1 MDLTQKPKTNDSYA
15 AFRSP
20 EDRDNPLIPE
30 ELVDKCSRFCMIN
43 VWRSVSDEGPIQQYP
58 LAVCSSESLQYPD
71 DFVVFEIHYKDRIG
85 ENWFIRETK
94 LSEPESSNYK
104 GAKSSTT
111 NHHQWYYYPHMKKS
125 EALIFKQWDSEG
137 RVQQKVVNMLL
148 EKLEDS
154 NNNDIHT
161 KKMIEVLK
169 KTRTTSD
176 TSENEQNDED
186 VDDISY
192 SDFCIHSAFE
202 DPGTEQNQSNA
213 VPDRESIEVR
223 CFVLFD

>member
-1 MDLTQKPKTNDSYA
+1 MTQKPKTNDSYA

-94 LSEPESSNYK
+94 LSEPETSNDK